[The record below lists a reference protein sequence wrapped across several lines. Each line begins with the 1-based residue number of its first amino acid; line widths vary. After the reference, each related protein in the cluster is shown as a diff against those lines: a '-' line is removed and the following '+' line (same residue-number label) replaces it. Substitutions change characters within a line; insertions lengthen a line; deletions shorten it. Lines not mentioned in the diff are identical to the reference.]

1 MFREP
6 PCWKPDASSA
16 TVLMEYVQRASSQ
29 FVAAELDKLGLLR
42 AADEAADAVL
52 EQVAR
57 EASERHRLMTASL
70 RAPKLAAMVALAMCA
85 TIVIIAQTRYGGA
98 IHLLED
104 DGSRFM
110 QLAGPTPEW

>member
-6 PCWKPDASSA
+6 PSWSPDAKSA
-16 TVLMEYVQRASSQ
+16 NVLMEYLQRASPQ

-52 EQVAR
+52 EQVALEVR
-57 EASERHRLMTASL
+57 EQRQWMTTSL

-85 TIVIIAQTRYGGA
+85 MVVIISQTRYGGVV
-98 IHLLED
+98 HLFED
-104 DGSRFM
+104 DSSQFM

>member
-6 PCWKPDASSA
+6 PCWSPDAKSA
-16 TVLMEYVQRASSQ
+16 TVLMEYLQRVSPQ
-29 FVAAELDKLGLLR
+29 FIATELDKLGLLR

-52 EQVAR
+52 EQVAL
-57 EASERHRLMTASL
+57 EAQEQRKWMSASL

-85 TIVIIAQTRYGGA
+85 MIVIVAQTRYVSA

-104 DGSRFM
+104 DSSQFM

>member
-1 MFREP
+1 MSREP
-6 PCWKPDASSA
+6 PNWNPDAASA
-16 TVLMEYVQRASSQ
+16 TALMEYLQRVSPQ

-52 EQVAR
+52 EQIALQ
-57 EASERHRLMTASL
+57 ASQRQKWMTASL

-85 TIVIIAQTRYGGA
+85 MIAIIGQTRYGGA

-104 DGSRFM
+104 DSSQFM

>member
-1 MFREP
+1 MSREP
-6 PCWKPDASSA
+6 PSWSPDAKSA
-16 TVLMEYVQRASSQ
+16 TVLMEYLQRVSPQ

-52 EQVAR
+52 EQVALDAR
-57 EASERHRLMTASL
+57 ARQKWLATSL

-85 TIVIIAQTRYGGA
+85 MIVILAHTRYGGA
-98 IHLLED
+98 IHLLQD
-104 DGSRFM
+104 DGSQFM